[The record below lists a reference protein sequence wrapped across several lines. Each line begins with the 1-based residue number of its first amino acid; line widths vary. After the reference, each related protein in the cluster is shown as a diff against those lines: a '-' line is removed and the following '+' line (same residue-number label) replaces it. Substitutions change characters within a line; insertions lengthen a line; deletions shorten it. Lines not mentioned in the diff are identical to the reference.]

1 MQVTK
6 LRIAG
11 FKSFVEPSELHIEPG
26 LTGIVG
32 PNGCGKSNLVEALR
46 WVMGET
52 APRQVRGG
60 GMEDVIFGGTARR
73 APHNAAQA
81 TLSLDNSDRTAP
93 ALPDLG
99 DAPEIEVTRRIER
112 GEGSAYSVNGNEVR
126 ARDVQLLFADAATGA
141 HSSALVGQG
150 RIGDIIGAKPAQR
163 RALLEEAA
171 GITGLHARRHEA
183 ELKLRAA
190 DTNLERLQDVIGTLE
205 AQLRDLE
212 RQARHARRYTRLSA
226 RIRETEAALLLVRWT
241 AARSRVEDV
250 TRQAEDAARRVAE
263 ATEAAAQAAGRQA
276 DTAALLPQ
284 RRRHEAERAAALH
297 RLRIEHERLA
307 EEEERVARA
316 REENARR
323 QAQIA
328 ADIER
333 EEALA
338 AEAEDARQRLD
349 EACAALAREAEGDAA
364 AEAAARAAQDEARA
378 EVEAV
383 EQRLAALAQARARA
397 EAEREAL
404 ERQIEEARNRRT
416 RLGHDLALASE
427 ERAALE
433 RDAPAD
439 GRLATAAA
447 AEEDRAARFEEARA
461 ELRRAEE
468 ARGEAEERERT
479 LRETLRATDAALA
492 GSEAEQAALAAL
504 LADPAGTGPAL
515 WDQVAVE
522 PGFEAALGAALGDDL
537 QASTDEA
544 APVHWRTLAQASL
557 AQASAP
563 APLPPGAAALADAVS
578 APPALA
584 ARLGQ
589 IGVVAEADGARLQAL
604 LRPGQRLVSREGSLW
619 RWDGFTVAAEAP
631 TAAARRLQARNR
643 LAALAGTCAK
653 AADMKRAAEQR
664 VAAAA
669 GARVEAEAAGD
680 RARSGADE
688 AAEAL
693 RAAREARASAT
704 AEAAAARSRLAAL
717 VETATRL
724 TQEIAE
730 AGVAERL
737 AQAALDAMPADEAG
751 SEVES
756 ARLRTALATLR
767 SRYEERARHHHA
779 VAQAAA
785 GRGAR
790 IADSMREGAGWASRA
805 ESAGQRLAEL
815 AARRDRCE
823 EEASALAA
831 RPAALETRRDG
842 LLGAIER
849 EQGDHR
855 SAIDALAQADEDAK
869 AASRALKQ
877 AEAALAELREG
888 AARLEGLMAEA
899 SQGEAHAAQQ
909 IDERLGVTP
918 EEARAVAGLK
928 DDAELPDPEAVE
940 IMLQRLLRER
950 ENIGAVNL
958 RAEAEAAELDERIR
972 TMQDSRAD
980 LLEAIGR
987 LRRGIAN
994 LDREGRERMLA
1005 AFETIDGHFRRLFT
1019 ELFGGGKAHLALVDS
1034 DDPLEAGLEVVASP
1048 PGKRAQSLS
1057 LLSGGEKALTAIAL
1071 LFATFL
1077 TNPAPICVLD
1087 EVDAPLDDSNVE
1099 RFCSLVTALARD
1111 SDTRFVIVT
1120 HHRITMA
1127 RVDRLFGVTMVE
1139 QGVSELVSVDLER
1152 AVRLRES
1159 A

>member
-1 MQVTK
+1 MQ
-6 LRIAG
+6 
-11 FKSFVEPSELHIEPG
+11 E
-26 LTGIVG
+26 
-32 PNGCGKSNLVEALR
+32 
-46 WVMGET
+46 
-52 APRQVRGG
+52 
-60 GMEDVIFGGTARR
+60 
-73 APHNAAQA
+73 
-81 TLSLDNSDRTAP
+81 
-93 ALPDLG
+93 
-99 DAPEIEVTRRIER
+99 
-112 GEGSAYSVNGNEVR
+112 
-126 ARDVQLLFADAATGA
+126 
-141 HSSALVGQG
+141 
-150 RIGDIIGAKPAQR
+150 
-163 RALLEEAA
+163 
-171 GITGLHARRHEA
+171 
-183 ELKLRAA
+183 
-190 DTNLERLQDVIGTLE
+190 
-205 AQLRDLE
+205 
-212 RQARHARRYTRLSA
+212 
-226 RIRETEAALLLVRWT
+226 
-241 AARSRVEDV
+241 
-250 TRQAEDAARRVAE
+250 
-263 ATEAAAQAAGRQA
+263 
-276 DTAALLPQ
+276 
-284 RRRHEAERAAALH
+284 
-297 RLRIEHERLA
+297 
-307 EEEERVARA
+307 
-316 REENARR
+316 
-323 QAQIA
+323 
-328 ADIER
+328 
-333 EEALA
+333 
-338 AEAEDARQRLD
+338 
-349 EACAALAREAEGDAA
+349 
-364 AEAAARAAQDEARA
+364 AEAARA
-378 EVEAV
+378 
-383 EQRLAALAQARARA
+383 
-397 EAEREAL
+397 
-404 ERQIEEARNRRT
+404 
-416 RLGHDLALASE
+416 
-427 ERAALE
+427 
-433 RDAPAD
+433 
-439 GRLATAAA
+439 
-447 AEEDRAARFEEARA
+447 
-461 ELRRAEE
+461 
-468 ARGEAEERERT
+468 EAEERERG
-479 LRETLRATDAALA
+479 LRETLREADAALA

-504 LADPAGTGPAL
+504 LTVPAAGAGAAL

-557 AQASAP
+557 APVADP

-578 APPALA
+578 GPPALA

-589 IGVVAEADGARLQAL
+589 IGVVAEADGARLQKAL
-604 LRPGQRLVSREGSLW
+604 GTGQRLVSREGSLW

-631 TAAARRLQARNR
+631 TAAARRLEARNR
-643 LAALAGTCAK
+643 LAALAGTCAE
-653 AADMKRAAEQR
+653 AADMKRTAEQR

-669 GARVEAEAAGD
+669 AARVEAEAAGE

-693 RAAREARASAT
+693 RAAREARASAS

-724 TQEIAE
+724 EHEIAE
-730 AGVAERL
+730 AGEAERR
-737 AQAALDAMPADEAG
+737 AQAALDAMPADGAG
-751 SEVES
+751 SAEES
-756 ARLRTALATLR
+756 EGEGLHTTLATLR
-767 SRYEERARHHHA
+767 SRYEERARHHHE

-790 IADSMREGAGWASRA
+790 IADSMRESAGWASRA
-805 ESAGQRLAEL
+805 ESAGRRLAEL
-815 AARRDRCE
+815 AARRDTAA

-831 RPAALETRRDG
+831 RPAALEAQRAG

-849 EQGDHR
+849 EQAAQR
-855 SAIDALAQADEDAK
+855 SAVDALAQADEEAK

-877 AEAALAELREG
+877 AETALAEAREG

-940 IMLQRLLRER
+940 IRLQRLLRER

-987 LRRGIAN
+987 LRRGIAS
-994 LDREGRERMLA
+994 LDREGRERMRA

-1071 LFATFL
+1071 LFAAFL

>member
-6 LRIAG
+6 LRVAG
-11 FKSFVEPSELHIEPG
+11 FKSFVEATELHIEPG

-73 APHNAAQA
+73 PSHSIAEA
-81 TLSLDNSDRTAP
+81 TLSLDNSDRSAP
-93 ALPDLG
+93 PGYA
-99 DAPEIEVTRRIER
+99 DAAEIEVRRRIER
-112 GEGSAYSVNGNEVR
+112 GEGSAYTVNGNEVR
-126 ARDVQLLFADAATGA
+126 ARDVQILFADAATGA

-150 RIGDIIGAKPAQR
+150 RIGDIIGAKPVQR

-190 DTNLERLQDVIGTLE
+190 ETNLERLQDVIGTLE

-212 RQARHARRYTRLSA
+212 RQARHAKRYRRLSE

-241 AARSRVEDV
+241 AARARVEEV
-250 TRQAEDAARRVAE
+250 TRQVEDTARRVAQ
-263 ATEAAAQAAGRQA
+263 ATEAAADAARRQA
-276 DTAALLPQ
+276 DAAAVLPE
-284 RRRHEAERAAALH
+284 RRRHETERAAALQ

-307 EEEERVARA
+307 EAERQLAREA
-316 REENARR
+316 EENAARR
-323 QAQIA
+323 AQIA

-333 EEALA
+333 EETLA
-338 AEAEDARQRLD
+338 ADADEARRRLDDARSR
-349 EACAALAREAEGDAA
+349 LAREAEGDAE

-378 EVEAV
+378 EVDAV
-383 EQRLAALAQARARA
+383 EQRLAALTRARARA

-404 ERQIEEARNRRT
+404 GRRIEEVQARRA
-416 RLGHDLALASE
+416 RLEHDLAQARD

-439 GRLATAAA
+439 DRLAGAEA
-447 AEEDRAARFEEARA
+447 AERAEAARFEAARA
-461 ELRRAEE
+461 ALQDAETARR
-468 ARGEAEERERT
+468 EAEERERA
-479 LRETLRATDAALA
+479 LRETLRDAYAALA
-492 GSEAEQAALAAL
+492 GSEAERAALAAL
-504 LADPAGTGPAL
+504 LDEPAADAGPAL
-515 WDQVAVE
+515 WDRVTVE
-522 PGFEAALGAALGDDL
+522 PGFEAAVGAALGDDL
-537 QASTDEA
+537 QASTDED
-544 APVHWRTLAQASL
+544 APVHWRALAGAGD
-557 AQASAP
+557 P
-563 APLPPGAAALADAVS
+563 APLPPGAVPLTDAVR
-578 APPALA
+578 APQALA
-584 ARLGQ
+584 ARLAQ
-589 IGVVAEADGARLQAL
+589 IGVVTEADGARLQPM
-604 LRPGQRLVSREGSLW
+604 LRCGQRLVSREGSLW

-631 TAAARRLQARNR
+631 TAAARRLEARNR
-643 LAALAGTCAK
+643 LAALAGTCAE
-653 AADMKRAAEQR
+653 AEEEKRAAEAQ
-664 VAAAA
+664 AAAA
-669 GARVEAEAAGD
+669 AAARVEAEEAWAVA
-680 RARSGADE
+680 RAHADE
-688 AAEAL
+688 TAEAL
-693 RAAREARASAT
+693 RGAREARSTAS

-717 VETATRL
+717 GETATRL
-724 TQEIAE
+724 EHEIAE
-730 AGVAERL
+730 AAEGER
-737 AQAALDAMPADEAG
+737 AARAALDALPAEGAGVEDEIAP
-751 SEVES
+751 
-756 ARLRTALATLR
+756 LQTTLATLR
-767 SRYEERARHHHA
+767 ARYEERARQHHEA
-779 VAQAAA
+779 AQAAA

-790 IADSMREGAGWASRA
+790 IAELAREGEGWASRA
-805 ESAGQRLAEL
+805 HNARQRLQEL
-815 AARRDRCE
+815 ARRRDE
-823 EEASALAA
+823 AEAASAALDA
-831 RPAALETRRDG
+831 RPAELDARRTG

-849 EQGDHR
+849 EQGAHR
-855 SAIDALAQADEDAK
+855 SAVDALARAEEEAK
-869 AASRALKQ
+869 AAQAALKQ
-877 AEAALAELREG
+877 AEAALGDVRES

-899 SQGEAHAAQQ
+899 GQSEAHAAQQ

-918 EEARAVAGLK
+918 AEARAVAGLAPE
-928 DDAELPDPEAVE
+928 AELPDAESVE
-940 IMLQRLLRER
+940 IRLQRQIRER

-958 RAEAEAAELDERIR
+958 RAEAEAGELDARIR
-972 TMQDSRAD
+972 EMQESSVD

-987 LRRGIAN
+987 LRRGIAS
-994 LDREGRERMLA
+994 LDREGRERMREAFA
-1005 AFETIDGHFRRLFT
+1005 AIDGHFRRLFT

-1099 RFCSLVTALARD
+1099 RFCTLITTLARET
-1111 SDTRFVIVT
+1111 DTRFIVVT

-1152 AVRLRES
+1152 AVRLRET